1 MQKIIIKKKSENIDR
16 HRNVTFSCLE
26 AIAIIM
32 VIDDHTGRHI
42 DILSNVFPYN
52 SFYMPLFVFISGYFY
67 KKTIY
72 VKNIKSK
79 IMHLFVPYMICA
91 LIGNAIAYL
100 LDKCNIV
107 HWYENINGKN
117 LLQWI
122 TICPPSTTSAGWFA
136 IMLVWVSI
144 SYSIIQEI
152 INVKNKW
159 FDYLELLILVGIGM
173 SAVYFCM
180 EGYSFNF
187 KYLPWL
193 RMLFYLQF
201 YHFGIVFKKY
211 WEIYIKKMSTCLL
224 CGICIFI
231 NLLLIYFYGYD
242 INFSASCWMANFNSY
257 YLPVI
262 TSLTGILFW
271 YKIMHEFSENW
282 GGGFST
288 INFFAKNT
296 FWIMESHLFF
306 INIPSFYTW
315 YKKVFQGITYSSF
328 DQKLFESSP
337 WMGSN
342 GSIVAF
348 FTGVIGSAIFV
359 CIIRFGQKKVRLL
372 SNKYLN
378 NIV

>member
-1 MQKIIIKKKSENIDR
+1 
-16 HRNVTFSCLE
+16 
-26 AIAIIM
+26 
-32 VIDDHTGRHI
+32 
-42 DILSNVFPYN
+42 
-52 SFYMPLFVFISGYFY
+52 
-67 KKTIY
+67 
-72 VKNIKSK
+72 
-79 IMHLFVPYMICA
+79 
-91 LIGNAIAYL
+91 
-100 LDKCNIV
+100 
-107 HWYENINGKN
+107 
-117 LLQWI
+117 
-122 TICPPSTTSAGWFA
+122 
-136 IMLVWVSI
+136 MLVWVSI

-180 EGYSFNF
+180 EGYSFNL

-282 GGGFST
+282 GVDFQQSIFLPKIHFGLWRVIYFLLIS
-288 INFFAKNT
+288 
-296 FWIMESHLFF
+296 LVF
-306 INIPSFYTW
+306 IHGI
-315 YKKVFQGITYSSF
+315 KKYF
-328 DQKLFESSP
+328 KE
-337 WMGSN
+337 
-342 GSIVAF
+342 
-348 FTGVIGSAIFV
+348 
-359 CIIRFGQKKVRLL
+359 
-372 SNKYLN
+372 
-378 NIV
+378 

>member
-16 HRNVTFSCLE
+16 HRNLTFSCLE

-67 KKTIY
+67 KKQFML
-72 VKNIKSK
+72 KNIKSK

-122 TICPPSTTSAGWFA
+122 TICPPSTTSAGWFV

-180 EGYSFNF
+180 EGYSFNL

-271 YKIMHEFSENW
+271 YKIMQEFSENW
-282 GGGFST
+282 GGVDFQQSIFLPKIHFGLWRVIYFLLIS
-288 INFFAKNT
+288 
-296 FWIMESHLFF
+296 LVF
-306 INIPSFYTW
+306 IHGI
-315 YKKVFQGITYSSF
+315 KKYF
-328 DQKLFESSP
+328 KE
-337 WMGSN
+337 
-342 GSIVAF
+342 
-348 FTGVIGSAIFV
+348 
-359 CIIRFGQKKVRLL
+359 
-372 SNKYLN
+372 
-378 NIV
+378 

>member
-1 MQKIIIKKKSENIDR
+1 
-16 HRNVTFSCLE
+16 
-26 AIAIIM
+26 
-32 VIDDHTGRHI
+32 
-42 DILSNVFPYN
+42 
-52 SFYMPLFVFISGYFY
+52 
-67 KKTIY
+67 
-72 VKNIKSK
+72 
-79 IMHLFVPYMICA
+79 
-91 LIGNAIAYL
+91 
-100 LDKCNIV
+100 
-107 HWYENINGKN
+107 
-117 LLQWI
+117 
-122 TICPPSTTSAGWFA
+122 
-136 IMLVWVSI
+136 
-144 SYSIIQEI
+144 
-152 INVKNKW
+152 
-159 FDYLELLILVGIGM
+159 
-173 SAVYFCM
+173 
-180 EGYSFNF
+180 
-187 KYLPWL
+187 
-193 RMLFYLQF
+193 
-201 YHFGIVFKKY
+201 
-211 WEIYIKKMSTCLL
+211 MSTCLL

-271 YKIMHEFSENW
+271 YKIMQEFSENW